1 MTPFPLDTAVVPDGS
16 DVPGTD
22 NVRVPIRGKK
32 TDIGFKVSPIRPVEK
47 GNVPTYMKPPSP
59 KATIP
64 SINTLI
70 PRAQVPGAPTAQVS
84 YII

>member
-1 MTPFPLDTAVVPDGS
+1 MTPFPVDTAVVS
-16 DVPGTD
+16 DESGVLGTD
-22 NVRVPIRGKK
+22 NARVPVKKKKIKHSKFVPYAAVQKGKM
-32 TDIGFKVSPIRPVEK
+32 R
-47 GNVPTYMKPPSP
+47 TYMKPPSP

-64 SINTLI
+64 SMNTLI